1 MMVIDDTQDMKAI
14 ATVMIKMIQPT
25 VVVDWLV
32 WNLSLQILDI
42 KQATMAEVLRDFSQ
56 FLQERV
62 AILH

>member
-1 MMVIDDTQDMKAI
+1 
-14 ATVMIKMIQPT
+14 MIKMIQPT

-42 KQATMAEVLRDFSQ
+42 KQATVAEVLRDFSQ

-62 AILH
+62 AFLH